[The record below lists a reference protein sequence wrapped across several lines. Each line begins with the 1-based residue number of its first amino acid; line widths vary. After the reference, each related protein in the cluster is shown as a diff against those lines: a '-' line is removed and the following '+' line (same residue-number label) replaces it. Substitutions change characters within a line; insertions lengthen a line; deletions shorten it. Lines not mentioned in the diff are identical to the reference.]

1 MISSE
6 ALPARAVQAFSI
18 AKRFQKFLV
27 VGSFGLLVNQMM
39 LVALHDIGGM
49 PLVLASPVAIFVS
62 MVVTFLLNEAWTW
75 HDRGSGP
82 IVHRL
87 GTYVPINTGGL
98 IINWAILVY
107 LAENQGVHHLVA
119 NLIGAGL
126 AAVWNFGLNNAIT
139 WRE

>member
-6 ALPARAVQAFSI
+6 ALPARAVQAFSV

-27 VGSFGLLVNQMM
+27 VGSVGLLVNQMM
-39 LVALHDIGGM
+39 LFALHDIGGM
-49 PLVLASPVAIFVS
+49 RLVLASPVAIFVS
-62 MVVTFLLNEAWTW
+62 MVVTFMLNEAWTW

-82 IVHRL
+82 IVQRL

-119 NLIGAGL
+119 NLIGAGV